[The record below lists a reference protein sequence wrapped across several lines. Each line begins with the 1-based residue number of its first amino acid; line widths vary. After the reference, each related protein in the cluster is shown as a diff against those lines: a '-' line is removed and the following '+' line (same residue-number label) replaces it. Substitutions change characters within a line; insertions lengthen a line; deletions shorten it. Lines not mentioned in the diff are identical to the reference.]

1 MSVLTECLSSLLG
14 IPPKVFPPVFVQ
26 RFACSFWPGIKVCV
40 HYSKEVIGGE
50 TWGQSVFVKKK
61 KKKKW
66 KHINTHVTTQSRVNT
81 VWPFCPE
88 QLIII
93 AEQTR

>member
-61 KKKKW
+61 KKKKMETHKYTRNHTEQS
-66 KHINTHVTTQSRVNT
+66 KHCLAFLPRTTYYH
-81 VWPFCPE
+81 C
-88 QLIII
+88 
-93 AEQTR
+93 